1 MIFLDKY
8 LSLKLFFISFCIG
21 MFMVYILTPLPE
33 IIIRYPTP
41 HNAGKIVYKDS
52 ADMCYV
58 YDSREVKCPKK
69 GIVETPLQIPNNKLK
84 NNKGAFT
91 KIFDRIQNGNKKTG
105 TSSSERNLS
114 KTPNSGVSSKGINY
128 KFAEKRTEKYHQY

>member
-1 MIFLDKY
+1 MKFLDKY
-8 LSLKLFFISFCIG
+8 LSLKCFFISFCIG

-58 YDSREVKCPKK
+58 YDAREVSCPNK
-69 GIVETPLQIPNNKLK
+69 GVVNIPLQITNNTLK

-91 KIFDRIQNGNKKTG
+91 KIFDRIQNGNKNRVAPPK
-105 TSSSERNLS
+105 
-114 KTPNSGVSSKGINY
+114 GVTEAV
-128 KFAEKRTEKYHQY
+128 FEKYKSF